1 MLDAGFYSI
10 EALLFAS
17 AKCSPARKIRFL
29 PRRSVRWREKFVFG
43 LGEVFAGV
51 KNSFFVSAKCSLA
64 CKIHI
69 LSRRSVRWHVKF
81 VFGLGEVFAG
91 T

>member
-29 PRRSVRWREKFVFG
+29 PRRSVRRHVKFVFC
-43 LGEVFAGV
+43 LGEVFAGM
-51 KNSFFVSAKCSLA
+51 
-64 CKIHI
+64 
-69 LSRRSVRWHVKF
+69 
-81 VFGLGEVFAG
+81 
-91 T
+91 

>member
-17 AKCSPARKIRFL
+17 AKYSPARKIRFW
-29 PRRSVRWREKFVFG
+29 P
-43 LGEVFAGV
+43 
-51 KNSFFVSAKCSLA
+51 
-64 CKIHI
+64 
-69 LSRRSVRWHVKF
+69 RRSVRWHVKF